1 MHHCHELHR
10 HVTTTSRHC
19 CNSFPS
25 DKQASMGK
33 GDDNQIRLLTVPPL
47 HALEQFLVASR
58 ICAYTPS
65 TCMYFHRYTPIQY
78 SDHFALTMK
87 IGV

>member
-33 GDDNQIRLLTVPPL
+33 GDDNLLRVLDQAPDRPASSRSGAISCGFTHLRIPVCIFTGTLRYNIQIILQDRKSV
-47 HALEQFLVASR
+47 V
-58 ICAYTPS
+58 
-65 TCMYFHRYTPIQY
+65 
-78 SDHFALTMK
+78 
-87 IGV
+87 